1 LRIGAA
7 LRDRGIKGEEPRVDV
22 SQRKEREPNVKV
34 AAALWHFV
42 RHDPV
47 GRPMGIAW
55 AGVAWFALTWLSLM
69 MAVVLLL
76 FTTALLVVERKRRD
90 LVVEDDL
97 DDLI

>member
-1 LRIGAA
+1 
-7 LRDRGIKGEEPRVDV
+7 
-22 SQRKEREPNVKV
+22 VKV

-47 GRPMGIAW
+47 GRRMGIAW
-55 AGVAWFALTWLSLM
+55 AAVAWLALTWLSLM
-69 MAVVLLL
+69 MTALLLL
-76 FTTALLVVERKRRD
+76 FTTAVLVVERKRRD

>member
-1 LRIGAA
+1 M
-7 LRDRGIKGEEPRVDV
+7 
-22 SQRKEREPNVKV
+22 KV

-47 GRPMGIAW
+47 GRRMGIAW
-55 AGVAWFALTWLSLM
+55 AIVAWFALTWLSLL
-69 MAVVLLL
+69 MAAVLVLV
-76 FTTALLVVERKRRD
+76 TTAVLVVERKRRD

>member
-1 LRIGAA
+1 M
-7 LRDRGIKGEEPRVDV
+7 
-22 SQRKEREPNVKV
+22 KV

-47 GRPMGIAW
+47 GRRMGIAW
-55 AGVAWFALTWLSLM
+55 AVVAWFALTWLSLL
-69 MAVVLLL
+69 MAAVLVLV
-76 FTTALLVVERKRRD
+76 TTAVLVVERKRRD